1 MKTKKITSIFVVLV
15 MSIIAFVAIFNSNK
29 KDIDI
34 SQISNFTNSIPIKFD
49 EIPVDI
55 KIGNGKKE
63 LEVKYTNSSGYDISN
78 LRLEVKLKDTDEIIE
93 LECSEPVKI
102 GKESVKFKGKAPKS
116 GKVED
121 IEILKYK
128 ISLSKGVYMEYDV
141 QLNQYNWS

>member
-1 MKTKKITSIFVVLV
+1 MNNKVE
-15 MSIIAFVAIFNSNK
+15 FNSNK
-29 KDIDI
+29 NDIDI
-34 SQISNFTNSIPIKFD
+34 SQMSNFIDNIPIKFD

-55 KIGNGKKE
+55 KIGNDKKE

-93 LECSEPVKI
+93 LECSEPVKM
-102 GKESVKFKGKAPKS
+102 GKESVIFKGKAPKS

-128 ISLSKGVYMEYDV
+128 ISLSKIGI
-141 QLNQYNWS
+141 